1 MISIFNITND
11 PQETKKP
18 APGTAAGV
26 KLLFKHEKPVNHER
40 PISPTLFKT
49 LSEADPETKV
59 LYRHTNFRRMPLTA
73 RQEKWLEDRENDR
86 VKMSVEFGKFASC
99 FVLTCTDHIYP

>member
-1 MISIFNITND
+1 M
-11 PQETKKP
+11 
-18 APGTAAGV
+18 
-26 KLLFKHEKPVNHER
+26 FKHDKPTNRER

-73 RQEKWLEDRENDR
+73 RQEKWLEDRESER
-86 VKMSVEFGKFASC
+86 VKMSMEFG
-99 FVLTCTDHIYP
+99 